1 MVRNS
6 ASPGKM
12 IRSLHTRDGGREGE
26 GLVKDEGKREGRRER
41 RGNKVRKRGSNKVRK
56 RKKVFES

>member
-1 MVRNS
+1 M
-6 ASPGKM
+6 
-12 IRSLHTRDGGREGE
+12 RSLHTRDGGREGE